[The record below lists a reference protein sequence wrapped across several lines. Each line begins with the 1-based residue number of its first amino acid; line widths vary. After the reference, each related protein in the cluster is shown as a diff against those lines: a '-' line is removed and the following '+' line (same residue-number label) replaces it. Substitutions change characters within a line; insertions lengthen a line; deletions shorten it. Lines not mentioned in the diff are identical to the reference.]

1 MVGFTG
7 GLVVTPVSEGLPRL
21 AAGSIRFYRCF
32 ASPRVLSTLPE
43 ALEDGSSEVASE
55 SSEV

>member
-1 MVGFTG
+1 M
-7 GLVVTPVSEGLPRL
+7 VTPVSEGLPRL